1 MIIKTVVDT
10 NILVSGLGNPSG
22 APAKLLVRWSDAQ
35 FVLLFSE
42 PILEEYSRILLNH
55 PKVPRE
61 KAGAFLKELAEVAQ
75 NVPILETLNVCKDPS
90 DNVFLETAIDGN
102 AEYLVTK
109 NIKHFPFKRYQQ
121 VEIVRVS
128 KFLSRLEKEFG

>member
-22 APAKLLVRWSDAQ
+22 APAKLLFRWSGAQ
-35 FVLLFSE
+35 FILLFSE

-61 KAGAFLKELAEVAQ
+61 KARTFLKELAEAAQ
-75 NVPILETLNVCKDPS
+75 NVPISETLNVCKDPS
-90 DNVFLETAIDGN
+90 DNVFLETAIDGE

-109 NIKHFPFKRYQQ
+109 NIKHFPFKRYQE

-128 KFLSRLEKEFG
+128 KFLSRLEKEFE

>member
-1 MIIKTVVDT
+1 MIIKTFVDT

-22 APAKLLVRWSDAQ
+22 APAKLLFRWSDGQ

-42 PILEEYSRILLNH
+42 PIIDEYSRILLNH

-61 KAGAFLKELAEVAQ
+61 KAKVFLKELTKVAKS
-75 NVPILETLNVCKDPS
+75 VLILETLSVCKDPS
-90 DNVFLETAIDGN
+90 DNVFLETAIDGE

-121 VEIVRVS
+121 VEIVRVA